1 MSSDPTTQPGQKN
14 TEVPTQ
20 LRDDGVVMF
29 FWAFFMFVFP
39 AMWVDADKPLHK
51 RFWAWRYL
59 YLGFTAVTAIFF
71 LPALLNGQFL
81 WLLLGPFA
89 HIVAGLSII
98 GIFAGFQ
105 FPGISLPYVSYT
117 ISTGLYSA
125 ALVAVAGGDL
135 LRRTSPASL
144 SMDPYDSDED
154 ELVVPLDGVDD
165 KSDDAP
171 TPPKIDQDVSTAV
184 IGETGSGKTS
194 AMQMLAYQFPYHRDT
209 AVIAHDAGEDFQR
222 FYEDLGFDVKRIS
235 AQNGDVVW
243 NLFNDADSRRDF
255 REIARTI
262 FGEPDGHNPFHTPA
276 KQVFED
282 VLMYLHLEAQKN
294 NRREEL
300 CHLDLVQLLE
310 EGHIELYQK
319 LSEYDQRLDAGHLD
333 PDQGKGARNVYQTLR
348 EHTRPV
354 FVDDFAEYGEFSL
367 NEYIRNPDGRVL
379 IIDSEPS
386 RMATLGPMFQLLL
399 DWSIRYAMEAP
410 NPTVHILDE
419 IDQLPPLSQVTN
431 LTARGRKEKARALVG
446 VQTVGQLKDTYSTV
460 SGILGNC
467 PQGVYFGPGDRETTQ
482 FVLDEVGDHRT
493 FETQEMVAVSRSTG
507 DQSQSEQNRRR
518 HQEKDQNPL
527 TPGQLRKFGPGECVT
542 VRRTDWWHGQAN
554 ELHEVRDNLPERG
567 VESPVSLDDTK
578 DNLED
583 TDSWLA
589 LLRSRLGGSES
600 DSESSSQNESGG
612 DDAVD
617 PDVWAADDVE
627 SPSLA
632 FSYAKWDEAL
642 DRLDLDR
649 PPISDPKHIDA
660 FEDVCSMLDDRVLSL
675 QIGADATI
683 EIKELLMDLHDQ
695 TGLTPKEIL
704 NEVTAHTEALQM
716 SDEFH
721 TEFLEQVDVDDQQA
735 PSDDAS
741 ELFEDDNT
749 EEIDDVTDSEGVQAT
764 APDKVTNEPESP
776 GSTETESD
784 GADNSVANT
793 NHQSPEGDT
802 HTPDDE
808 PVHDDEDIEKLL
820 ESEEEKDGSEGQS
833 EDSDEFG
840 ASEFM

>member
-1 MSSDPTTQPGQKN
+1 M
-14 TEVPTQ
+14 
-20 LRDDGVVMF
+20 
-29 FWAFFMFVFP
+29 
-39 AMWVDADKPLHK
+39 
-51 RFWAWRYL
+51 
-59 YLGFTAVTAIFF
+59 
-71 LPALLNGQFL
+71 
-81 WLLLGPFA
+81 
-89 HIVAGLSII
+89 
-98 GIFAGFQ
+98 
-105 FPGISLPYVSYT
+105 
-117 ISTGLYSA
+117 
-125 ALVAVAGGDL
+125 
-135 LRRTSPASL
+135 
-144 SMDPYDSDED
+144 
-154 ELVVPLDGVDD
+154 
-165 KSDDAP
+165 
-171 TPPKIDQDVSTAV
+171 
-184 IGETGSGKTS
+184 
-194 AMQMLAYQFPYHRDT
+194 
-209 AVIAHDAGEDFQR
+209 
-222 FYEDLGFDVKRIS
+222 
-235 AQNGDVVW
+235 
-243 NLFNDADSRRDF
+243 
-255 REIARTI
+255 
-262 FGEPDGHNPFHTPA
+262 
-276 KQVFED
+276 
-282 VLMYLHLEAQKN
+282 
-294 NRREEL
+294 
-300 CHLDLVQLLE
+300 QLLE

-367 NEYIRNPDGRVL
+367 NEYIENPDGRVL

-410 NPTVHILDE
+410 NPTVNILDE
-419 IDQLPPLSQVTN
+419 IDQLPPLTQVTN

-446 VQTVGQLKDTYSTV
+446 VQTVGQLKDTYSNV

-507 DQSQSEQNRRR
+507 DRSQSEQNRRR

-542 VRRTDWWHGQAN
+542 VRRTDWWHGQAH

-578 DNLED
+578 DDLED

-589 LLRSRLGGSES
+589 LLRSRLGRSES
-600 DSESSSQNESGG
+600 DSGSSDQSESDG

-642 DRLDLDR
+642 DRLDLDQ

-683 EIKELLMDLHDQ
+683 EIKELLIDLHDQ
-695 TGLTPKEIL
+695 TGLTPQEVL

-716 SDEFH
+716 GDEFR
-721 TEFLEQVDVDDQQA
+721 TEFLNQVDGEDRQET
-735 PSDDAS
+735 SDDGS
-741 ELFEDDNT
+741 GLFDNDNT
-749 EEIDDVTDSEGVQAT
+749 DGADDSTDSEGGKET
-764 APDKVTNEPESP
+764 DPDEVADESEPAGTPE
-776 GSTETESD
+776 
-784 GADNSVANT
+784 ADAGEEENPTRDTDRQSVAGSD
-793 NHQSPEGDT
+793 HS
-802 HTPDDE
+802 PDDG
-808 PVHDDEDIEKLL
+808 PVHTDEDIEKVL
-820 ESEEEKDGSEGQS
+820 EADTEKDTDGEAADLDDD
-833 EDSDEFG
+833 EDTDG
-840 ASEFM
+840 DDDIDAANFM